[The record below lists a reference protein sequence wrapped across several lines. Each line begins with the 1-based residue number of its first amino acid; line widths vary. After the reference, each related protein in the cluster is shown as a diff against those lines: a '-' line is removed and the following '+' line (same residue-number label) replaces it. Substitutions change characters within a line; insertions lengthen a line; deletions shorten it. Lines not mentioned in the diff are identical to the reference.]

1 MMTVIIPSE
10 PWSTERILTV
20 LPARIDGEFLPMFT
34 FTSASGRREKMGY
47 GTKER
52 GGRDCNQTYSIQPN
66 PNATT
71 QQPR

>member
-1 MMTVIIPSE
+1 MMTVKIPSE

-34 FTSASGRREKMGY
+34 FTSASGRREKKEH

-52 GGRDCNQTYSIQPN
+52 EGRGCNHTNSIQPN